1 MKSEI
6 DKNYFGLDL
15 YEKVVS
21 NRLFSADQLD
31 KEKDTSYKTKILNL
45 LPNYEKELLKYSNNS
60 YERNIKIKNKYKKLK
75 KQCFSWRG
83 YWSDA
88 KIFFGENSSSNFA
101 LKLVNHYTRNFMKP
115 ILVPI
120 LDIEH
125 YLPAFSNFDKN
136 KLFKSSEK
144 NNFFLNL
151 DLDKILKSSEQSQLI
166 LKDKT
171 DSIQEMDNNNDN
183 DINNENYLQKI
194 YMKSNQDLAEKLLK
208 ISNRLDF
215 GKAEEFIF
223 LRKNNNVQKKSK
235 KNYFL
240 CCIVKTSHHIKGVC
254 FIDENQLNFK
264 VFHDQKTGR
273 AMKGVKISFT
283 DKDDDY
289 DKERKTCFGSYF
301 VCHPKDKYLFKKS
314 INYKD
319 IKLILRRRYYYKN
332 TGLEIFTVT
341 NKSFYLNFKYEQDR
355 ETAILL
361 IENKVQNL
369 VKIIDDLKDSKYIL
383 GYGNAE
389 MIIRKDKKKRKKN
402 KKKKIKLSKLI
413 KQWKKW
419 KISNF
424 EFLMWLN
431 IFGNRSYNDISQYPV
446 FPWILSN
453 YSDPLKI
460 EQKTE
465 EENEENNNIDYS
477 YRDLSSPMGMLEL
490 GRESIKRKEE
500 FLEIYDTL
508 KNDNECPEEENE
520 EINMKIKPYI
530 FGSNYSNPIYV
541 CNFLMRIFPF
551 THISIELQGDLDK
564 AERLFLSVENSFHNS
579 TTQKTDVRELIP
591 EFFYLPEM
599 FININNLNLGHL
611 ENGQEVNDVVTP
623 CNNNPYDFIMIMRS
637 VLENDE
643 LSYKINSWID
653 LIFGSKAKGKES
665 ENANNI
671 FTEESYQEDINLKGK
686 KDKESLLRR
695 VEFGLIPSQIMNKD
709 CSKKEKKRDILKE
722 KEITDANGNL
732 KIEKTEKKKSSS
744 FSNIEGEKIK
754 LEKIDNN
761 KDINNLSVLKA
772 YCSFEDKIYLLY
784 NFDYLLEKKI
794 SKSSDKKTYINE
806 TTNTIKFEKT
816 GNRIYNYQYPKEYND
831 KVYLFLDD
839 GKTIII
845 GGYYD
850 GKIVFIY
857 TEPEIKIKE
866 IIPFKE
872 EIPICAITLSEDEDY
887 LFVGNKKGNIKM
899 FKRNNENKYDWISV
913 KEINDQM
920 SEISHIFCNNEL
932 NLWSSVTTEGY
943 INLYSFPL
951 SKLLRC
957 IKIPTNNCKYIFL
970 SSSPL
975 PSIIAICNDKNEN
988 EIFAY
993 SINGKLLYRQKE
1005 QDNITCPN
1013 IIKDLNSNDYLVYI
1027 CKNNIYIRSIHNL
1040 IIQVLIDETPGI
1052 YAIFTNLDKTILY
1065 AINKDGSEIYLI
1077 KDDPKS

>member
-1 MKSEI
+1 M
-6 DKNYFGLDL
+6 
-15 YEKVVS
+15 
-21 NRLFSADQLD
+21 
-31 KEKDTSYKTKILNL
+31 
-45 LPNYEKELLKYSNNS
+45 
-60 YERNIKIKNKYKKLK
+60 
-75 KQCFSWRG
+75 
-83 YWSDA
+83 
-88 KIFFGENSSSNFA
+88 
-101 LKLVNHYTRNFMKP
+101 
-115 ILVPI
+115 
-120 LDIEH
+120 
-125 YLPAFSNFDKN
+125 
-136 KLFKSSEK
+136 
-144 NNFFLNL
+144 
-151 DLDKILKSSEQSQLI
+151 
-166 LKDKT
+166 
-171 DSIQEMDNNNDN
+171 
-183 DINNENYLQKI
+183 
-194 YMKSNQDLAEKLLK
+194 
-208 ISNRLDF
+208 
-215 GKAEEFIF
+215 
-223 LRKNNNVQKKSK
+223 
-235 KNYFL
+235 
-240 CCIVKTSHHIKGVC
+240 
-254 FIDENQLNFK
+254 
-264 VFHDQKTGR
+264 
-273 AMKGVKISFT
+273 
-283 DKDDDY
+283 
-289 DKERKTCFGSYF
+289 
-301 VCHPKDKYLFKKS
+301 
-314 INYKD
+314 
-319 IKLILRRRYYYKN
+319 
-332 TGLEIFTVT
+332 
-341 NKSFYLNFKYEQDR
+341 
-355 ETAILL
+355 
-361 IENKVQNL
+361 
-369 VKIIDDLKDSKYIL
+369 
-383 GYGNAE
+383 
-389 MIIRKDKKKRKKN
+389 
-402 KKKKIKLSKLI
+402 
-413 KQWKKW
+413 
-419 KISNF
+419 
-424 EFLMWLN
+424 
-431 IFGNRSYNDISQYPV
+431 
-446 FPWILSN
+446 
-453 YSDPLKI
+453 
-460 EQKTE
+460 
-465 EENEENNNIDYS
+465 
-477 YRDLSSPMGMLEL
+477 
-490 GRESIKRKEE
+490 
-500 FLEIYDTL
+500 
-508 KNDNECPEEENE
+508 
-520 EINMKIKPYI
+520 
-530 FGSNYSNPIYV
+530 
-541 CNFLMRIFPF
+541 
-551 THISIELQGDLDK
+551 
-564 AERLFLSVENSFHNS
+564 
-579 TTQKTDVRELIP
+579 RELIP

-643 LSYKINSWID
+643 LSYRINSWID
-653 LIFGSKAKGKES
+653 LIFGSKAKGKEA

-709 CSKKEKKRDILKE
+709 CTKREKKRDILKE

-806 TTNTIKFEKT
+806 TTNTIKFDKT

-857 TEPEIKIKE
+857 TEPEIKVKE
-866 IIPFKE
+866 LIPFKE

-899 FKRNNENKYDWISV
+899 FKRSNDNKYDWLSV

-975 PSIIAICNDKNEN
+975 PSFIAICNDKNEN

-1005 QDNITCPN
+1005 QDNITSPN

-1027 CKNNIYIRSIHNL
+1027 CKNNIYIRSIPNL